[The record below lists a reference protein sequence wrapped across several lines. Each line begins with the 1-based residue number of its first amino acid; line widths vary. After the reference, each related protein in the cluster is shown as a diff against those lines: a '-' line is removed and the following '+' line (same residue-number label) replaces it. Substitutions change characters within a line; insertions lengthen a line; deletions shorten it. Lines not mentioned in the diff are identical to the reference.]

1 MAITQAN
8 SSATTTSAAPQSTN
22 KAALSVVTTLF
33 FMWGFLTA
41 LNDILIP
48 HLKPIFDLNYA
59 QAMLIQFAFFSS
71 YFVFSIPSGKIIDWV
86 GYKRAMVIGI
96 FTLGIG
102 AFLFIPAAMVASYPL
117 FLGALIVLAA
127 GMTVLQVSANPYVAV
142 LGPPRTASSRLNL
155 AQAFNSL
162 GTTIAPFLGGLLIL
176 GAVPSMAEI
185 RHMAP
190 DVLQAFRVHQASS
203 VKLPYIG
210 LGLIAVILGIAIAL
224 FKLPVI
230 PHVEHHKG
238 EATESIWKYRHLLFG
253 VVGIFAYVGAEVS
266 IGSFLVNYFSL
277 KDIGNI
283 TEKVAA
289 GYVSFYWGS
298 AMVGRFIG
306 SAFLDGIKT
315 LYLVICSLS
324 AVIFL
329 MVSLFTSEQI
339 NLYSHPH
346 LSRFLSAFATLL
358 VRARPVIVACLV
370 IFVLLLIFALLKNGK
385 VSMKTGH
392 LLGLSGVCALGLVL
406 ISMFTYGH
414 VAMWSI
420 ILVGLFNSIMFPSIF
435 TSGIDQLGP
444 LTSKGSTYL
453 IMAIVGGAILPEL
466 TGILADKIGIHH
478 AFIIPAICYLYI
490 MYYGYIGSKPTGPG
504 ITETA

>member
-1 MAITQAN
+1 MAITN
-8 SSATTTSAAPQSTN
+8 VNNSAATASAPASTN
-22 KAALSVVTTLF
+22 KSALGVVTTLF

-59 QAMLIQFAFFSS
+59 EAMLIQFAFFSS
-71 YFVFSIPSGKIIDWV
+71 YFIFAIPSGKIIDAV
-86 GYKRAMVIGI
+86 GYQRAMVIGI

-102 AFLFIPAAMVASYPL
+102 AFLFIPAAMIASYPL

-162 GTTIAPFLGGLLIL
+162 GTTIAPYLGGLIIL
-176 GAVPSMAEI
+176 SAVPSMDEI
-185 RHMAP
+185 HHMAP
-190 DVLQAFRVHQASS
+190 NVLQAFRVHQASS
-203 VKLPYIG
+203 VKLPYFG

-230 PHVEHHKG
+230 SSVEHHKG
-238 EATESIWKYRHLLFG
+238 EVTESIWKYRHLVLG
-253 VVGIFAYVGAEVS
+253 VIGIFAYVGAEVS
-266 IGSFLVNYFSL
+266 IGSFLVNYFSQ
-277 KDIGNI
+277 KEIGNI

-306 SAFLDGIKT
+306 SAVLQKIRTNLILGT
-315 LYLVICSLS
+315 A
-324 AVIFL
+324 AVI
-329 MVSLFTSEQI
+329 
-339 NLYSHPH
+339 
-346 LSRFLSAFATLL
+346 AFLL
-358 VRARPVIVACLV
+358 VC
-370 IFVLLLIFALLKNGK
+370 
-385 VSMKTGH
+385 VSMLTFGH
-392 LLGLSGVCALGLVL
+392 L
-406 ISMFTYGH
+406 
-414 VAMWSI
+414 AMWSI
-420 ILVGLFNSIMFPSIF
+420 IIVGLFNSVMFPSIF

-453 IMAIVGGAILPEL
+453 IMGIVGGAILPEL
-466 TGILADKIGIHH
+466 TGVLADKIGIHH
-478 AFIIPAICYLYI
+478 SFIIPAICYLYI
-490 MYYGYIGSKPTGPG
+490 VFYGFAGSKPRGPG
-504 ITETA
+504 ISEAATL

>member
-1 MAITQAN
+1 MAITNVINRAATAN
-8 SSATTTSAAPQSTN
+8 APASTN
-22 KAALSVVTTLF
+22 KGALAVVTTLF

-59 QAMLIQFAFFSS
+59 EAMLIQFAFFSS
-71 YFVFSIPSGKIIDWV
+71 YFIFAIPSGKIIDAV
-86 GYKRAMVIGI
+86 GYQRAMVIGI

-127 GMTVLQVSANPYVAV
+127 GMTVLQVSANPYVAI
-142 LGPPRTASSRLNL
+142 LGPARTASSRLNL

-162 GTTIAPFLGGLLIL
+162 GTTIAPYLGGLIIL
-176 GAVPSMAEI
+176 SAVPGMDEI

-190 DVLQAFRVHQASS
+190 NVLQAFRVHQASS
-203 VKLPYIG
+203 VKLPYFG

-230 PHVEHHKG
+230 SSAQHHKG
-238 EATESIWKYRHLLFG
+238 EVTESIWKYRHLVLA
-253 VVGIFAYVGAEVS
+253 VIGIFAYVGAEVS
-266 IGSFLVNYFSL
+266 IGSFLVNYFSQ
-277 KDIGNI
+277 KEIGNI

-306 SAFLDGIKT
+306 SAVLQKIRTNLILGT
-315 LYLVICSLS
+315 A
-324 AVIFL
+324 AVI
-329 MVSLFTSEQI
+329 
-339 NLYSHPH
+339 
-346 LSRFLSAFATLL
+346 AFLL
-358 VRARPVIVACLV
+358 VCI
-370 IFVLLLIFALLKNGK
+370 
-385 VSMKTGH
+385 SMLTFGH
-392 LLGLSGVCALGLVL
+392 L
-406 ISMFTYGH
+406 
-414 VAMWSI
+414 AMWSI
-420 ILVGLFNSIMFPSIF
+420 IIVGLFNSVMFPSIF

-453 IMAIVGGAILPEL
+453 IMAVVGGAILPVL
-466 TGILADKIGIHH
+466 TGVLADHIGIHH
-478 AFIIPAICYLYI
+478 SFIIPAICYLYI
-490 MYYGYIGSKPTGPG
+490 IYYGYVGSKPEGPG
-504 ITETA
+504 ISEAASS